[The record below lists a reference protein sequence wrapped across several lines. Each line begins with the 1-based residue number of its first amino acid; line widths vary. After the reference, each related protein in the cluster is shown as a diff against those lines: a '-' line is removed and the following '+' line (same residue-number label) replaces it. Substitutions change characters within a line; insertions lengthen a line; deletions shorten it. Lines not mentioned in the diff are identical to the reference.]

1 MSFRIN
7 TNITSLSSN
16 NSTERTNKKLTA
28 SLEHLSSGLRINK
41 AADDASGMTVA
52 NSLRSQA
59 SSLEQSIASGNDAIG
74 VLQTADYAM
83 AEQIE
88 IIDTIRVKAIQAA
101 NDFHTRDSRLAI
113 HQDIMRLLEEF
124 DNIANTTTFNGHKLL
139 NGNFSNKNFQ
149 MGAYSNEIISITIP
163 RADSKAVGHLSFATS
178 SPLMYENTN
187 DFARAEWTFTLN
199 YGTIGNEKLEFNFT
213 GQDLLTQGF
222 KYITDRVNAAHVE
235 TGIRASARSD
245 LATPVRILG
254 SRFFGPVDLSINGYQ
269 ILSNA
274 TVQADDADS
283 FVLNAINAQ
292 SSFTGVTATID
303 SGTGRMMLNSHKGLP
318 IYIKT
323 NNNGARGALGLSF
336 TDPTSAAGNPQFLN
350 DVLVLGELT
359 FSKYGSIPI
368 SYSIT
373 PANDIAKN
381 QKGVVSTGIS
391 DDGKTKF
398 EDSTTPHKAAINL
411 HDFLT
416 EPMSGSLSK
425 AMGHGV
431 VGTQGS
437 NVTQEPGVLTYN
449 GSQTLIDIAVVAL
462 GDLDRIRSDIGSIQN
477 QITATINNISV
488 THLNIKAAESQIRD
502 VDFAN
507 EVAQFNKQNILSQS
521 GSYAS
526 AQANQ
531 IQQAIIRLLQ

>member
-52 NSLRSQA
+52 DSLRSQA

-74 VLQTADYAM
+74 ILQTADYAM

-178 SPLMYENTN
+178 SPLMYENTT
-187 DFARAEWTFTLN
+187 DFAKAEWTFTLN
-199 YGTIGNEKLEFNFT
+199 HGTMGNEKLEFNFT

-222 KYITDRVNAAHVE
+222 KYITDRVNAVHVE

-245 LATPVRILG
+245 LATNRIFG
-254 SRFFGPVDLSINGYQ
+254 STLIPGPVDLSINGYQ
-269 ILSNA
+269 ILNNA
-274 TVQADDADS
+274 TVQKDDADGML
-283 FVLNAINAQ
+283 LNAINSQ
-292 SSFTGVTATID
+292 SSLTGVTATMD
-303 SGTGRMMLNSHKGLP
+303 SSGRMVLTSHNDLP

-323 NNNGARGALGLSF
+323 SDAGAKGALGLQFS
-336 TDPTSAAGNPQFLN
+336 DPAAGANPTSFLS

-359 FSKYGSIPI
+359 FSKRGSIPT

-373 PANDIAKN
+373 PVNDIAK
-381 QKGVVSTGIS
+381 
-391 DDGKTKF
+391 KTK
-398 EDSTTPHKAAINL
+398 
-411 HDFLT
+411 
-416 EPMSGSLSK
+416 
-425 AMGHGV
+425 
-431 VGTQGS
+431 
-437 NVTQEPGVLTYN
+437 
-449 GSQTLIDIAVVAL
+449 
-462 GDLDRIRSDIGSIQN
+462 RRSFN
-477 QITATINNISV
+477 R
-488 THLNIKAAESQIRD
+488 HLR
-502 VDFAN
+502 
-507 EVAQFNKQNILSQS
+507 
-521 GSYAS
+521 
-526 AQANQ
+526 
-531 IQQAIIRLLQ
+531 

>member
-52 NSLRSQA
+52 DSLRSQA

-74 VLQTADYAM
+74 ILQTADYAM

-88 IIDTIRVKAIQAA
+88 IVDTIRVKAIQAA

-178 SPLMYENTN
+178 SPLMYENTT
-187 DFARAEWTFTLN
+187 DFAKAEWTFTLN
-199 YGTIGNEKLEFNFT
+199 HGTIGNEKLEFNFT

-222 KYITDRVNAAHVE
+222 KYITDRVNAVHVE
-235 TGIRASARSD
+235 TGIRASAKSG
-245 LATPVRILG
+245 LTTPVPVLG
-254 SRFFGPVDLSINGYQ
+254 STLIPGPVDLSINGYQ
-269 ILSNA
+269 ILNNA
-274 TVQADDADS
+274 TVQNRDTDGS
-283 FVLNAINAQ
+283 VINAINSQ
-292 SSFTGVTATID
+292 SSLTGVTATMD
-303 SGTGRMMLNSHKGLP
+303 SSGRMVLNSHKGLP

-323 NNNGARGALGLSF
+323 NESGAKGALGLQFS
-336 TDPTSAAGNPQFLN
+336 DPAAGANPTSFLS

-359 FSKYGSIPI
+359 FSKYGSIPT

-391 DDGKTKF
+391 DNGKTKF
-398 EDSTTPHKAAINL
+398 EDSTTPHKAAVNL

-416 EPMSGSLSK
+416 EPISGTLAK
-425 AMGHGV
+425 AMGHGM
-431 VGTQGS
+431 VGTQGA
-437 NVTQEPGVLTYN
+437 NFIQEPGVLTYN

-531 IQQAIIRLLQ
+531 IQQTIIRLLQ

>member
-178 SPLMYENTN
+178 SPLMYENTT
-187 DFARAEWTFTLN
+187 DFAKAEWTFTLN
-199 YGTIGNEKLEFNFT
+199 HGTIGNEKLEFNFT

-222 KYITDRVNAAHVE
+222 KYITDRVNAVHVE

-245 LATPVRILG
+245 LATPIRILG
-254 SRFFGPVDLSINGYQ
+254 SKYSGPVNLSINGYQ

-274 TVQADDADS
+274 TVQTDDADGM
-283 FVLNAINAQ
+283 VLNAINSQ
-292 SSFTGVTATID
+292 SSLTGVTATID
-303 SGTGRMMLNSHKGLP
+303 NGRMMLNSHKGLP

-323 NNNGARGALGLSF
+323 NDNGAKGALGLQFS
-336 TDPTSAAGNPQFLN
+336 DPAAGANPTSFLS

-359 FSKYGSIPI
+359 FSKYGSIPT

-373 PANDIAKN
+373 PVNDIAKK

-398 EDSTTPHKAAINL
+398 EDSTTPHKAAVNL

-416 EPMSGSLSK
+416 EPMSGTLAK

>member
-187 DFARAEWTFTLN
+187 NFARAEWTFALN

-254 SRFFGPVDLSINGYQ
+254 SGFFGPVDLSINGYQ

-283 FVLNAINAQ
+283 FVLNAINSQ
-292 SSFTGVTATID
+292 SSLTGVTATID
-303 SGTGRMMLNSHKGLP
+303 SDGRMMLNSHKNLP
-318 IYIKT
+318 IHIKT
-323 NNNGARGALGLSF
+323 SDAGAKGALGLSF
-336 TDPTSAAGNPQFLN
+336 RDSADKTKFLS

-359 FSKYGSIPI
+359 FSKQGSIPT
-368 SYSIT
+368 SYSIK
-373 PANDIAKN
+373 PANKIAES
-381 QKGVVSTGIS
+381 QKGVIS
-391 DDGKTKF
+391 ATIPGEGKTRF
-398 EDSTTPHKAAINL
+398 EDNTTPHKSAVNL

-531 IQQAIIRLLQ
+531 IQQTIIRLLQ

>member
-74 VLQTADYAM
+74 ILQTADYAM

-187 DFARAEWTFTLN
+187 NFARAEWTFTLN
-199 YGTIGNEKLEFNFT
+199 HGTIGNEKLEFNFT

-222 KYITDRVNAAHVE
+222 KYITDRVNAVHVE

-274 TVQADDADS
+274 TVQKDDADGML
-283 FVLNAINAQ
+283 LNAINSQ
-292 SSFTGVTATID
+292 SSLTGVTATMD
-303 SGTGRMMLNSHKGLP
+303 SSGRMVLTSHNDLP

-359 FSKYGSIPI
+359 FSKHGSIPT
-368 SYSIT
+368 SYSIK
-373 PANDIAKN
+373 PANKIAES
-381 QKGVVSTGIS
+381 QKGVIS
-391 DDGKTKF
+391 ATIPGEGKTRF
-398 EDSTTPHKAAINL
+398 EDNQTPHKAAVNL

-531 IQQAIIRLLQ
+531 IQQTIIRLLQ

>member
-163 RADSKAVGHLSFATS
+163 RADSKSVGHLSFATS

-254 SRFFGPVDLSINGYQ
+254 SKYSGPVDLSINGYQ

-274 TVQADDADS
+274 TIQKDDADGL
-283 FVLNAINAQ
+283 VLNAINSQ
-292 SSFTGVTATID
+292 SSLTGVTATID
-303 SGTGRMMLNSHKGLP
+303 SSGRMMLNSHKGLP

-323 NNNGARGALGLSF
+323 NDNGAKGALGLSF
-336 TDPTSAAGNPQFLN
+336 TDPTSAAGNPKFLN

-373 PANDIAKN
+373 PANEIAKN

>member
-254 SRFFGPVDLSINGYQ
+254 SRLFGPVDLSINGYQ

-274 TVQADDADS
+274 TVQADDADNL
-283 FVLNAINAQ
+283 VLNAINAQ

-323 NNNGARGALGLSF
+323 NDNGAKGALGLSF
-336 TDPTSAAGNPQFLN
+336 TDPASAAGNPKFLN

-416 EPMSGSLSK
+416 EPMSGALSK

-437 NVTQEPGVLTYN
+437 NVTQEPSVLTYN

-488 THLNIKAAESQIRD
+488 THLNIKAAESRIRD

>member
-52 NSLRSQA
+52 DSLRSQA

-74 VLQTADYAM
+74 ILQTADYAM

-178 SPLMYENTN
+178 SPLMYENTT
-187 DFARAEWTFTLN
+187 DFAKAEWTFTLN
-199 YGTIGNEKLEFNFT
+199 HGTIGNEKLEFNFT

-222 KYITDRVNAAHVE
+222 KYITDRVNAVHVE

-292 SSFTGVTATID
+292 SSLTGVTATMD
-303 SGTGRMMLNSHKGLP
+303 SSGRMVLTSHNDLP

-323 NNNGARGALGLSF
+323 SDAGAKGALGLQFS
-336 TDPTSAAGNPQFLN
+336 DPAAGANPTSFLS

-359 FSKYGSIPI
+359 FSKHGSIPT
-368 SYSIT
+368 SYSIK
-373 PANDIAKN
+373 PANKIAES
-381 QKGVVSTGIS
+381 QKGVIS
-391 DDGKTKF
+391 ATIPGEGKTRF
-398 EDSTTPHKAAINL
+398 EDNTTPHKSAVNL

-416 EPMSGSLSK
+416 EPMSGTLSK

-531 IQQAIIRLLQ
+531 IQQTIIRLLQ

>member
-52 NSLRSQA
+52 DSLRSQA

-74 VLQTADYAM
+74 ILQTADYAM

-178 SPLMYENTN
+178 SPLMYENTT
-187 DFARAEWTFTLN
+187 DFAKAEWTFTLN
-199 YGTIGNEKLEFNFT
+199 HGTIGNEKLEFNFT

-222 KYITDRVNAAHVE
+222 KYITDRVNAVHVE

-245 LATPVRILG
+245 LATPVPILG
-254 SRFFGPVDLSINGYQ
+254 SGFFGPVDLSINGYQ

-336 TDPTSAAGNPQFLN
+336 LSDPNNPMSFLN

-359 FSKYGSIPI
+359 FSKHGSIPT
-368 SYSIT
+368 SYSIK
-373 PANDIAKN
+373 PANKIAES
-381 QKGVVSTGIS
+381 QKGVIS
-391 DDGKTKF
+391 ATIPGEGKTRF
-398 EDSTTPHKAAINL
+398 EDNTTPHKAAVNL

-416 EPMSGSLSK
+416 EPISGTLAK

>member
-52 NSLRSQA
+52 DSLRSQA

-74 VLQTADYAM
+74 ILQTADYAM

-178 SPLMYENTN
+178 SPLMYENTT
-187 DFARAEWTFTLN
+187 DFAEAEWTFTLN

-222 KYITDRVNAAHVE
+222 KYITDRVNAVHVE

-245 LATPVRILG
+245 LATPVPILG
-254 SRFFGPVDLSINGYQ
+254 QLIQGPVNLSINGYQ

-274 TVQADDADS
+274 TVQKGDADGL
-283 FVLNAINAQ
+283 VLNAINSQ
-292 SSFTGVTATID
+292 SSLTGVTATID
-303 SGTGRMMLNSHKGLP
+303 NGRMMLTSHKGLP

-323 NNNGARGALGLSF
+323 NESGAKGALGLQFS
-336 TDPTSAAGNPQFLN
+336 DPAAGANPTSFLS

-359 FSKYGSIPI
+359 FSKHGSIPT

-373 PANDIAKN
+373 PVNDIAKK

-398 EDSTTPHKAAINL
+398 EDNQTPHKAAVNL

-416 EPMSGSLSK
+416 EPMSGSLAK

-437 NVTQEPGVLTYN
+437 NLTQEPGVLTYN

>member
-52 NSLRSQA
+52 DSLRSQA
-59 SSLEQSIASGNDAIG
+59 NSLEQSIASGNDAIG
-74 VLQTADYAM
+74 ILQTADYAM

-101 NDFHTRDSRLAI
+101 NDFHTRNSRLAI

-149 MGAYSNEIISITIP
+149 MGAYSNETISITIP

-178 SPLMYENTN
+178 SPLMYENTT
-187 DFARAEWTFTLN
+187 DFAKAEWTFTLN
-199 YGTIGNEKLEFNFT
+199 HGTIGNEKLEFNFT

-222 KYITDRVNAAHVE
+222 KYITDRVNAVHVE

-245 LATPVRILG
+245 LATPVPILG
-254 SRFFGPVDLSINGYQ
+254 SGFFGPVDLSINGYQ
-269 ILSNA
+269 ILNNA
-274 TVQADDADS
+274 TVQKDDADGML
-283 FVLNAINAQ
+283 LNAINSQ
-292 SSFTGVTATID
+292 SSLTGVTATID
-303 SGTGRMMLNSHKGLP
+303 NGTGRMMLNSHNGLP

-323 NNNGARGALGLSF
+323 NDNGAKGALGLSF
-336 TDPTSAAGNPQFLN
+336 TDPANATKFLN

-359 FSKYGSIPI
+359 FSKHGSIPT

-373 PANDIAKN
+373 PVNTIAKN

-391 DDGKTKF
+391 DDGKTRF
-398 EDSTTPHKAAINL
+398 EDSTTPHKAAVNL

-416 EPMSGSLSK
+416 EPMSGSLAK

-437 NVTQEPGVLTYN
+437 NLTQEPGVLTYN

-531 IQQAIIRLLQ
+531 IQQTIIRLLQ

>member
-245 LATPVRILG
+245 LATPVRIFG
-254 SRFFGPVDLSINGYQ
+254 SRLFGPVDLSINGYQ

-274 TVQADDADS
+274 TVQTDDADNL
-283 FVLNAINAQ
+283 VLNAINAQ
-292 SSFTGVTATID
+292 SSLTGVTATID

-323 NNNGARGALGLSF
+323 NDNGARGALGLSF
-336 TDPTSAAGNPQFLN
+336 LSDPNNPMSFLN

-381 QKGVVSTGIS
+381 QKGVVSDGIS
-391 DDGKTKF
+391 TDGKTKF

>member
-52 NSLRSQA
+52 DSLRSQA

-74 VLQTADYAM
+74 ILQTADYAM

-178 SPLMYENTN
+178 SPLMYENTT
-187 DFARAEWTFTLN
+187 DFAKAEWTFTLN
-199 YGTIGNEKLEFNFT
+199 HGTIGNEKLEFNFT

-222 KYITDRVNAAHVE
+222 KYITDRVNAVHVE

-245 LATPVRILG
+245 LATPIRILG
-254 SRFFGPVDLSINGYQ
+254 SKYSGPVDLSINGYQ

-274 TVQADDADS
+274 TVQTDDADGM
-283 FVLNAINAQ
+283 VLNAINSQ
-292 SSFTGVTATID
+292 SSLTGVTATID
-303 SGTGRMMLNSHKGLP
+303 NGRMMLNSHKGLP

-323 NNNGARGALGLSF
+323 NDNGAKGALGLQFS
-336 TDPTSAAGNPQFLN
+336 DPADKTKFLS

-359 FSKYGSIPI
+359 FSKQGSIPT

-373 PANDIAKN
+373 PVNTIAKN
-381 QKGVVSTGIS
+381 QKGVVSAGIS
-391 DDGKTKF
+391 NDGKTKF
-398 EDSTTPHKAAINL
+398 EDSTTPHKAAVNL

-416 EPMSGSLSK
+416 EPMSGTLAK

-531 IQQAIIRLLQ
+531 IQQTIIRLLQ

>member
-245 LATPVRILG
+245 LATPVRIFG
-254 SRFFGPVDLSINGYQ
+254 SRLFGPVDLSINGYQ

-336 TDPTSAAGNPQFLN
+336 LSDPNNPMSFLN

>member
-52 NSLRSQA
+52 DSLRSQA

-74 VLQTADYAM
+74 ILQTADYAM

-178 SPLMYENTN
+178 SPLMYENTT
-187 DFARAEWTFTLN
+187 DFAKAEWTFTLN
-199 YGTIGNEKLEFNFT
+199 HGTIGNEKLEFNFT

-222 KYITDRVNAAHVE
+222 KYITDRVNAVHVE

-245 LATPVRILG
+245 LATNRIFG
-254 SRFFGPVDLSINGYQ
+254 STLIPGPVDLSINGYQ

-274 TVQADDADS
+274 TVQKDDADGML
-283 FVLNAINAQ
+283 LNAINSQ
-292 SSFTGVTATID
+292 SSLTGVTATID
-303 SGTGRMMLNSHKGLP
+303 NGTGRMMLNSHNGLP

-323 NNNGARGALGLSF
+323 NDNGAKGALGLQFS
-336 TDPTSAAGNPQFLN
+336 DPADKTKFLS

-359 FSKYGSIPI
+359 FSKHGSIPT

-373 PANDIAKN
+373 PVNTIAKN

-391 DDGKTKF
+391 DDGKTRF
-398 EDSTTPHKAAINL
+398 EDSTTPHKAAVNL

-416 EPMSGSLSK
+416 EPMSGTLSK

>member
-74 VLQTADYAM
+74 MLQTADYAM

-163 RADSKAVGHLSFATS
+163 RADSKVVGHLSFATS
-178 SPLMYENTN
+178 SPLMYENTA

-199 YGTIGNEKLEFNFT
+199 HGTIGNEKLEFNFT

-222 KYITDRVNAAHVE
+222 KYITDRVNAVHVE

-254 SRFFGPVDLSINGYQ
+254 SRFFGSVDLSINGYQ
-269 ILSNA
+269 ILNNA

-292 SSFTGVTATID
+292 SSLTGVTATID

-336 TDPTSAAGNPQFLN
+336 LSDPNNPMSFLN

-373 PANDIAKN
+373 PANEIAKN

-391 DDGKTKF
+391 DNGKTKF

-531 IQQAIIRLLQ
+531 IQQTIIRLLQ

>member
-52 NSLRSQA
+52 DSLRSQA

-74 VLQTADYAM
+74 ILQTADYAM

-178 SPLMYENTN
+178 SPLMYENTT
-187 DFARAEWTFTLN
+187 DFAKAEWTFTLN
-199 YGTIGNEKLEFNFT
+199 HGTIGNEKLEFNFT

-222 KYITDRVNAAHVE
+222 KYITDRVNAVHVE

-245 LATPVRILG
+245 LATPIRILG
-254 SRFFGPVDLSINGYQ
+254 SKYSGPVDLSINGYQ

-274 TVQADDADS
+274 TVQTDDADGM
-283 FVLNAINAQ
+283 VLNAINSQ
-292 SSFTGVTATID
+292 SSLTGVTATID
-303 SGTGRMMLNSHKGLP
+303 NGRMMLNSHKGLP

-323 NNNGARGALGLSF
+323 NDNGAKGALGLQFS
-336 TDPTSAAGNPQFLN
+336 DPADKTKFLS

-359 FSKYGSIPI
+359 FSKHGSIPT
-368 SYSIT
+368 SYSIK
-373 PANDIAKN
+373 PANKIAES
-381 QKGVVSTGIS
+381 QKGVVSAGIS
-391 DDGKTKF
+391 NDGKTKF
-398 EDSTTPHKAAINL
+398 EDSTTPHKAAVNL

-416 EPMSGSLSK
+416 EPMSGTLSK

>member
-245 LATPVRILG
+245 LATPVRIFG
-254 SRFFGPVDLSINGYQ
+254 SRLFGPVDLSINGYQ

-283 FVLNAINAQ
+283 FLLNAINAQ
-292 SSFTGVTATID
+292 SSLTGVTATID

-336 TDPTSAAGNPQFLN
+336 LSDPNNPMSFLN

-359 FSKYGSIPI
+359 FSKYGSIPT

>member
-187 DFARAEWTFTLN
+187 DFARAEWTFALN

-245 LATPVRILG
+245 LATPIHILG
-254 SRFFGPVDLSINGYQ
+254 SKYSGPVNLSINGYQ

-274 TVQADDADS
+274 AVQTDDADS
-283 FVLNAINAQ
+283 FVLNAINSQ
-292 SSFTGVTATID
+292 SSLTGVTATID
-303 SGTGRMMLNSHKGLP
+303 NGTGRMMLNSHNGLP

-323 NNNGARGALGLSF
+323 NDNGAKGALGLSF
-336 TDPTSAAGNPQFLN
+336 TDPTDATKFLN

-373 PANDIAKN
+373 PANEIAKN

>member
-52 NSLRSQA
+52 DSLRSQA

-178 SPLMYENTN
+178 SPLMYENTT
-187 DFARAEWTFTLN
+187 DFAKAEWTFTLN
-199 YGTIGNEKLEFNFT
+199 HGTIGNEKLEFNFT

-245 LATPVRILG
+245 LATPVRIFG
-254 SRFFGPVDLSINGYQ
+254 SRLFGPVDLSINGYQ

-274 TVQADDADS
+274 TVQTDDADNL
-283 FVLNAINAQ
+283 VLNAINAQ

-336 TDPTSAAGNPQFLN
+336 TDPASAAGNPKFLN

-359 FSKYGSIPI
+359 FSKHGSIPT

-373 PANDIAKN
+373 PANEIAKN

-431 VGTQGS
+431 VGAQGS

>member
-52 NSLRSQA
+52 DSLRSQA

-178 SPLMYENTN
+178 SPLMYENTT
-187 DFARAEWTFTLN
+187 DFAKAEWTFTLN
-199 YGTIGNEKLEFNFT
+199 HGTMGNEKLEFNFT

-222 KYITDRVNAAHVE
+222 KYITDRVNAVHVE

-245 LATPVRILG
+245 LATPVPILG
-254 SRFFGPVDLSINGYQ
+254 QLIPGPVNLSINGYQ

-274 TVQADDADS
+274 TVQKGDADGL
-283 FVLNAINAQ
+283 VLNAINSQ
-292 SSFTGVTATID
+292 SSLTGVTATID
-303 SGTGRMMLNSHKGLP
+303 NGRMMLTSHKGLP

-323 NNNGARGALGLSF
+323 NESGAKGALGLQFS
-336 TDPTSAAGNPQFLN
+336 DPAAGANPTSFLN

-359 FSKYGSIPI
+359 FSKYGSIPT

-373 PANDIAKN
+373 PVNDIAKK

-391 DDGKTKF
+391 DNGKTKF
-398 EDSTTPHKAAINL
+398 EDSTTPHKAAVNL

-416 EPMSGSLSK
+416 EPMSGTLSK

>member
-245 LATPVRILG
+245 LATPVRIFG
-254 SRFFGPVDLSINGYQ
+254 SRLFGPVDLSINGYQ

-292 SSFTGVTATID
+292 SSLTGVTATID

-336 TDPTSAAGNPQFLN
+336 LSDPNNPMSFLN

-359 FSKYGSIPI
+359 FSKYGSIPT

-381 QKGVVSTGIS
+381 QKGVVSDGIS
-391 DDGKTKF
+391 TDGKTKF

>member
-52 NSLRSQA
+52 DSLRSQA

-83 AEQIE
+83 VEQIE

-149 MGAYSNEIISITIP
+149 MGAYSNETISITIP

-178 SPLMYENTN
+178 SPLMYENTT
-187 DFARAEWTFTLN
+187 DFAKAEWTFTLN
-199 YGTIGNEKLEFNFT
+199 HGTIGNEKLEFNFT

-222 KYITDRVNAAHVE
+222 KYITDRVNAVHVE

-274 TVQADDADS
+274 TVQTDDADGM
-283 FVLNAINAQ
+283 VLNAINSQ
-292 SSFTGVTATID
+292 SSLTGVTATID
-303 SGTGRMMLNSHKGLP
+303 NGRMMLNSHKGLP

-323 NNNGARGALGLSF
+323 NDNGAKGALGLQFS
-336 TDPTSAAGNPQFLN
+336 DPADKTKFLS

-359 FSKYGSIPI
+359 FSKHGSIPT
-368 SYSIT
+368 SYSIK
-373 PANDIAKN
+373 PANKIAES
-381 QKGVVSTGIS
+381 QKGVVSAGIS
-391 DDGKTKF
+391 NDGKTKF
-398 EDSTTPHKAAINL
+398 EDSTTPHKAAVNL

-416 EPMSGSLSK
+416 EPMSGTLSK

>member
-52 NSLRSQA
+52 DSLRSQA
-59 SSLEQSIASGNDAIG
+59 NSLEQSIASGNDAIG
-74 VLQTADYAM
+74 ILQTADYAM

-101 NDFHTRDSRLAI
+101 NDFHTRNSRLAI

-163 RADSKAVGHLSFATS
+163 RADSKSVGHLSFATS
-178 SPLMYENTN
+178 SPLMYENTT
-187 DFARAEWTFTLN
+187 DFAEAEWTFTLN
-199 YGTIGNEKLEFNFT
+199 HGTIGNEKLEFNFT

-222 KYITDRVNAAHVE
+222 KYITDRVNAVHVE

-254 SRFFGPVDLSINGYQ
+254 SKYSGPVDLSINGYQ

-274 TVQADDADS
+274 TVQTDDADGML
-283 FVLNAINAQ
+283 LNAINSQ
-292 SSFTGVTATID
+292 SSLTGVTATID
-303 SGTGRMMLNSHKGLP
+303 SSGRMMLNSHKGLP

-323 NNNGARGALGLSF
+323 NDNGAKGALGLSF
-336 TDPTSAAGNPQFLN
+336 TDPTDATKFLN
-350 DVLVLGELT
+350 DVLILGELT
-359 FSKYGSIPI
+359 FSKYGSIPT

-373 PANDIAKN
+373 PANDIAKK

-391 DDGKTKF
+391 DNGKTKF
-398 EDSTTPHKAAINL
+398 EDSTTPHKAAVNL
-411 HDFLT
+411 QDFLT
-416 EPMSGSLSK
+416 EPMSGTLAK

>member
-52 NSLRSQA
+52 DSLRSQA

-74 VLQTADYAM
+74 ILQTADYAM

-163 RADSKAVGHLSFATS
+163 RADSKSVGHLSFATS
-178 SPLMYENTN
+178 SPLMYENTT
-187 DFARAEWTFTLN
+187 DFAKAEWTFTLN
-199 YGTIGNEKLEFNFT
+199 HGTIGNEKLEFNFT

-222 KYITDRVNAAHVE
+222 KYITDRVNAVHVE

-245 LATPVRILG
+245 LATPVPILG
-254 SRFFGPVDLSINGYQ
+254 QLIPGPVNLSINGYQ

-274 TVQADDADS
+274 TVQKGDADGL
-283 FVLNAINAQ
+283 VLNAINSQ
-292 SSFTGVTATID
+292 SSLTGVTATID
-303 SGTGRMMLNSHKGLP
+303 NGRMMLTSHKGLP

-323 NNNGARGALGLSF
+323 NESGAKGALGLQFS
-336 TDPTSAAGNPQFLN
+336 DPAAGANPTSFLS

-359 FSKYGSIPI
+359 FSKHGSIPT

-373 PANDIAKN
+373 PVNDIAKK

-398 EDSTTPHKAAINL
+398 EDNQTPHKAAVNL

-416 EPMSGSLSK
+416 EPMSGTLAK

>member
-74 VLQTADYAM
+74 MLQTADYAM

-187 DFARAEWTFTLN
+187 NFARAEWTFTLN

-245 LATPVRILG
+245 LATPVRIFG
-254 SRFFGPVDLSINGYQ
+254 SRLFGPVDLSINRYQ

-283 FVLNAINAQ
+283 LLLNAINAQ
-292 SSFTGVTATID
+292 SSLTGVTATID

-336 TDPTSAAGNPQFLN
+336 TDPTSAAGNPKFLN

-373 PANDIAKN
+373 PANEIAKN

-391 DDGKTKF
+391 DNGKTKF

-531 IQQAIIRLLQ
+531 IQQTIIRLLQ

>member
-59 SSLEQSIASGNDAIG
+59 NSLEQSIASGNDAIG

-178 SPLMYENTN
+178 SPLMYENTA

-222 KYITDRVNAAHVE
+222 KYITDRVNAVHVE

-245 LATPVRILG
+245 LATPIRILG
-254 SRFFGPVDLSINGYQ
+254 SKYSGPVNLSINGYQ

-274 TVQADDADS
+274 TVQTDDADGM
-283 FVLNAINAQ
+283 VLNAINSQ
-292 SSFTGVTATID
+292 SSLTGVTATID

-336 TDPTSAAGNPQFLN
+336 TDPTSAAGNPKFLN

>member
-52 NSLRSQA
+52 DSLRSQA

-74 VLQTADYAM
+74 ILQTADYAM

-163 RADSKAVGHLSFATS
+163 RADSKSVGHLSFATS
-178 SPLMYENTN
+178 SPLMYENTK
-187 DFARAEWTFTLN
+187 DFAQAEWTFTLN
-199 YGTIGNEKLEFNFT
+199 HGTIGNEKLEFNFT

-222 KYITDRVNAAHVE
+222 KYITDRVNAVHVE

-245 LATPVRILG
+245 LATPIRILG
-254 SRFFGPVDLSINGYQ
+254 SKYSGPVNLSINGYQ

-274 TVQADDADS
+274 TVQTDDADGM
-283 FVLNAINAQ
+283 VLNAINSQ
-292 SSFTGVTATID
+292 SSLTGVTATID
-303 SGTGRMMLNSHKGLP
+303 NGRMMLNSHKGLP

-323 NNNGARGALGLSF
+323 NDNGAKGALGLQFS
-336 TDPTSAAGNPQFLN
+336 DPADKTKFLS

-359 FSKYGSIPI
+359 FSKQGSIPT
-368 SYSIT
+368 SYSIK
-373 PANDIAKN
+373 PANKIAES
-381 QKGVVSTGIS
+381 QKGVVSAGIS
-391 DDGKTKF
+391 NDGKTKF
-398 EDSTTPHKAAINL
+398 EDSTTPHKAAVNL
-411 HDFLT
+411 YDFLT
-416 EPMSGSLSK
+416 EPMSGTLAK

-531 IQQAIIRLLQ
+531 IQQTIIRLLQ

>member
-52 NSLRSQA
+52 DSLRSQA
-59 SSLEQSIASGNDAIG
+59 NSLEQSIASGNDAIG
-74 VLQTADYAM
+74 ILQTADYAM

-149 MGAYSNEIISITIP
+149 MGAYSNETISITIP

-178 SPLMYENTN
+178 SPLMYENTT
-187 DFARAEWTFTLN
+187 DFAKAEWTFTLN
-199 YGTIGNEKLEFNFT
+199 HGTIGNEKLEFNFT

-222 KYITDRVNAAHVE
+222 KYITDRVNAVHVE

-245 LATPVRILG
+245 LATPVPILG
-254 SRFFGPVDLSINGYQ
+254 QLIPGPVNLSINGYQ
-269 ILSNA
+269 ILNNA
-274 TVQADDADS
+274 TVQKGDADGL
-283 FVLNAINAQ
+283 VLNAINSQ
-292 SSFTGVTATID
+292 SSLTGVTATID
-303 SGTGRMMLNSHKGLP
+303 NGRMMLNSHKGLP

-323 NNNGARGALGLSF
+323 NNNGAKGALGLSF
-336 TDPTSAAGNPQFLN
+336 TDPTSAAGNPKFLN

-373 PANDIAKN
+373 PANEIAKN

-398 EDSTTPHKAAINL
+398 EDNQTPHKAAVNL

-416 EPMSGSLSK
+416 EPMSGTLSK

>member
-52 NSLRSQA
+52 DSLRSQA

-74 VLQTADYAM
+74 ILQTADYAM

-163 RADSKAVGHLSFATS
+163 RADSKSVGHLSFATS
-178 SPLMYENTN
+178 SPLMYENTT
-187 DFARAEWTFTLN
+187 DFAKAEWTFTLN

-222 KYITDRVNAAHVE
+222 KYITDRVNAVHVE

-245 LATPVRILG
+245 LATPVPILG
-254 SRFFGPVDLSINGYQ
+254 QLIPGPVNLSINGYQ
-269 ILSNA
+269 ILNNA
-274 TVQADDADS
+274 TVQKGDADGL
-283 FVLNAINAQ
+283 VLNAINSQ
-292 SSFTGVTATID
+292 SSLTGVTATMD
-303 SGTGRMMLNSHKGLP
+303 NGRMMLTSHKGLP

-323 NNNGARGALGLSF
+323 NDNGAKGALGLQFS
-336 TDPTSAAGNPQFLN
+336 DPADKTKFLS

-359 FSKYGSIPI
+359 FSKHGSIPT

-373 PANDIAKN
+373 PVNTIAKN

-398 EDSTTPHKAAINL
+398 EDNQTPHKAAVNL

-416 EPMSGSLSK
+416 EPMSGTLSK

>member
-245 LATPVRILG
+245 LATPVRIFG
-254 SRFFGPVDLSINGYQ
+254 SRLFGPVDLSINGYQ

-274 TVQADDADS
+274 TVQTDDADNL
-283 FVLNAINAQ
+283 VLNAINAQ

-336 TDPTSAAGNPQFLN
+336 LSDPNNPMSFLN

-359 FSKYGSIPI
+359 FSKYGSIPT

-373 PANDIAKN
+373 PANEIAKN

>member
-74 VLQTADYAM
+74 MLQTADYAM

-245 LATPVRILG
+245 LATPVRIFG
-254 SRFFGPVDLSINGYQ
+254 SRLFGPVDLSINGYQ

-274 TVQADDADS
+274 TVQTDDADNL
-283 FVLNAINAQ
+283 VLNAINAQ

-336 TDPTSAAGNPQFLN
+336 LSDPNNPMSFLN

>member
-52 NSLRSQA
+52 DSLRSQA

-149 MGAYSNEIISITIP
+149 MGAYSNETISITIP

-178 SPLMYENTN
+178 SPLMYENTT
-187 DFARAEWTFTLN
+187 DFAKAEWTFTLN
-199 YGTIGNEKLEFNFT
+199 HGTIGNEKLEFNFT

-222 KYITDRVNAAHVE
+222 KYITDRVNAVHVE

-245 LATPVRILG
+245 LATPVPILG
-254 SRFFGPVDLSINGYQ
+254 QLIPGPVNLSINGYQ

-274 TVQADDADS
+274 TVQKGDADGL
-283 FVLNAINAQ
+283 VLNAINSQ
-292 SSFTGVTATID
+292 SSLTGVTATMD
-303 SGTGRMMLNSHKGLP
+303 NGRMMLTSHKGLP

-323 NNNGARGALGLSF
+323 NESGAKGALGLQFS
-336 TDPTSAAGNPQFLN
+336 DPAAGANPTSFLN

-359 FSKYGSIPI
+359 FSKYGSIPT

-373 PANDIAKN
+373 PVNDIAKK

-391 DDGKTKF
+391 DNGKTKF
-398 EDSTTPHKAAINL
+398 EDSTTPHKAAVNL

-416 EPMSGSLSK
+416 EPMSGTLSK

>member
-187 DFARAEWTFTLN
+187 NFARAEWTFTLN

-222 KYITDRVNAAHVE
+222 KYITDRVNAVHVE
-235 TGIRASARSD
+235 TGIRASAKSG
-245 LATPVRILG
+245 LTTPVPVLG
-254 SRFFGPVDLSINGYQ
+254 STLIPGPVDLSINGYQ
-269 ILSNA
+269 ILNNA
-274 TVQADDADS
+274 TVQNRDTDGS
-283 FVLNAINAQ
+283 VINAINSQ
-292 SSFTGVTATID
+292 SSLTGVTATMD
-303 SGTGRMMLNSHKGLP
+303 SSGRMVLTSHNDLP

-336 TDPTSAAGNPQFLN
+336 LSDPNNPMSFLN

-373 PANDIAKN
+373 PANEIAKN

>member
-52 NSLRSQA
+52 DSLRSQA

-74 VLQTADYAM
+74 ILQTADYAM

-178 SPLMYENTN
+178 SPLMYENTT
-187 DFARAEWTFTLN
+187 DFAKAEWTFTLN
-199 YGTIGNEKLEFNFT
+199 HGTMGNEKLEFNFT

-222 KYITDRVNAAHVE
+222 KYITDRVNAVHVE

-245 LATPVRILG
+245 LATPIRILG
-254 SRFFGPVDLSINGYQ
+254 STLIPGPVDLSINGYQ

-274 TVQADDADS
+274 TVQKDDADS
-283 FVLNAINAQ
+283 MVLNAINSQ
-292 SSFTGVTATID
+292 SSLTGVTATID
-303 SGTGRMMLNSHKGLP
+303 SDGRMMLNSHKGLP

-323 NNNGARGALGLSF
+323 SDSGAKGALGLQFS
-336 TDPTSAAGNPQFLN
+336 DPADATKLLN

-359 FSKYGSIPI
+359 FSKHGSIPT

-373 PANDIAKN
+373 PVNDIAKK

-398 EDSTTPHKAAINL
+398 EDNQTPHKAAVNL

-416 EPMSGSLSK
+416 EPMSGTLAK

-531 IQQAIIRLLQ
+531 IQQTIIRLLQ

>member
-245 LATPVRILG
+245 LATPVPILG
-254 SRFFGPVDLSINGYQ
+254 QLIPGPVDLSINGYQ

-283 FVLNAINAQ
+283 LLLNAINAQ
-292 SSFTGVTATID
+292 SSLTGVTATID

-336 TDPTSAAGNPQFLN
+336 TDPASAAGNPKFLN

-359 FSKYGSIPI
+359 FSKYGSIPT

>member
-52 NSLRSQA
+52 DSLRSQA

-74 VLQTADYAM
+74 ILQTADYAM

-178 SPLMYENTN
+178 SPLMYENTT
-187 DFARAEWTFTLN
+187 DFTQAEWTFTLN
-199 YGTIGNEKLEFNFT
+199 HGTIGNEKLEFNFT

-222 KYITDRVNAAHVE
+222 KYITDRVNAVHVE

-245 LATPVRILG
+245 LATPIRILG
-254 SRFFGPVDLSINGYQ
+254 SKYSGPVDLSINGYQ

-274 TVQADDADS
+274 TVQTDDADGM
-283 FVLNAINAQ
+283 VLNAINSQ
-292 SSFTGVTATID
+292 SSLTGVTATID
-303 SGTGRMMLNSHKGLP
+303 NGRMMLNSHKGLP

-323 NNNGARGALGLSF
+323 NDNGAKGALGLSF
-336 TDPTSAAGNPQFLN
+336 TDPADATKLLN

-359 FSKYGSIPI
+359 FSKYGSIPT

-373 PANDIAKN
+373 PANEIAKK

-391 DDGKTKF
+391 DNGKTRF
-398 EDSTTPHKAAINL
+398 EDSTTPHKAAVNL

-416 EPMSGSLSK
+416 EPMSGSLAK

-531 IQQAIIRLLQ
+531 IQQTIIRLLQ

>member
-52 NSLRSQA
+52 DSLRSQA
-59 SSLEQSIASGNDAIG
+59 NSLEQSIASGNDAIG

-245 LATPVRILG
+245 LATNRIFG
-254 SRFFGPVDLSINGYQ
+254 STLIPGPVDLSINGYK

-274 TVQADDADS
+274 TVQADDADDM
-283 FVLNAINAQ
+283 VLNAINSQ
-292 SSFTGVTATID
+292 SSLTGVTATID
-303 SGTGRMMLNSHKGLP
+303 NGTGRMMLTSHKGLP

-336 TDPTSAAGNPQFLN
+336 LSDPNNPMSFLN

-359 FSKYGSIPI
+359 FSKYGSIPT

-373 PANDIAKN
+373 PVNDIAKK

-391 DDGKTKF
+391 DNGKTKF
-398 EDSTTPHKAAINL
+398 EDSTTPHKAAVNL

-416 EPMSGSLSK
+416 EPMSGTLAK

>member
-245 LATPVRILG
+245 LATPVRIFG
-254 SRFFGPVDLSINGYQ
+254 SRLFGPVDLSINGYQ
-269 ILSNA
+269 ILSNS
-274 TVQADDADS
+274 TVQTDDADNL
-283 FVLNAINAQ
+283 VLNAINAQ

-336 TDPTSAAGNPQFLN
+336 LSDPNNPMSFLN

-359 FSKYGSIPI
+359 FSKYGSIPT

>member
-52 NSLRSQA
+52 DSLRSQA

-74 VLQTADYAM
+74 ILQTADYAM

-222 KYITDRVNAAHVE
+222 KYITDRVNAVHVE

-245 LATPVRILG
+245 LATPVRIFG
-254 SRFFGPVDLSINGYQ
+254 SRLFGPVDLSINGYQ

-274 TVQADDADS
+274 TVQNRDTDGS
-283 FVLNAINAQ
+283 VINAINSQ
-292 SSFTGVTATID
+292 SSLTGVTATMD
-303 SGTGRMMLNSHKGLP
+303 SSGRMVLTSHNDLP

-323 NNNGARGALGLSF
+323 SDAGAKGALGLSF
-336 TDPTSAAGNPQFLN
+336 RDSADKTKFLS

-359 FSKYGSIPI
+359 FSKHGSIPT
-368 SYSIT
+368 SYSIK
-373 PANDIAKN
+373 PANKIAES
-381 QKGVVSTGIS
+381 QKGVVSAGIS
-391 DDGKTKF
+391 NDGKTKF
-398 EDSTTPHKAAINL
+398 EDSTTPHKAAVNL

-416 EPMSGSLSK
+416 EPISGTLAK
-425 AMGHGV
+425 AMGHGM